1 MKDYKSFEDL
11 KKELGDN
18 YDKVMY
24 DMNLELI
31 KQKQEAIQYI
41 KSKDTNVTRF
51 KKGIGILDGKQKLL
65 KMLGEMIYE

>member
-1 MKDYKSFEDL
+1 MKYKSFEQL

-41 KSKDTNVTRF
+41 KSKDTSITCLE
-51 KKGIGILDGKQKLL
+51 KGIGILNCKQKLL
-65 KMLGEMIYE
+65 KMLGVDNYE